1 MNLSPLSDARQR
13 AGDVRVDSLSLFEEV
28 ARALCEQFRE
38 QAGVTV
44 YPLHEAE
51 RERVRERLQS
61 LPIAW
66 RTRKL
71 ESFIAHWE
79 HLYELRTEGIS
90 PRDKPRSLRAC
101 LRKYGLRLPDET
113 QVLAALDETTIIELY
128 GRDFRQFYRSFDF
141 LTATHYSVL
150 ALEFFEWHELFGR
163 SPAITQAMTVIVEDI
178 WSGRV
183 RQPVFRPVPSHTV
196 QEIWSPHPRSQR
208 LDVRI
213 YSPLY
218 LESGEFGGGLHAFKL
233 DPA

>member
-1 MNLSPLSDARQR
+1 MNLSPLSCARQR

-44 YPLHEAE
+44 HPLHEAE
-51 RERVRERLQS
+51 RDRVRERLQS

-66 RTRKL
+66 RARKL
-71 ESFIAHWE
+71 EGFIAHWE

-101 LRKYGLRLPDET
+101 LRKYGLRLPDEAR
-113 QVLAALDETTIIELY
+113 VLDALDETTIVELY

-141 LTATHYSVL
+141 LTATNYSVL
-150 ALEFFEWHELFGR
+150 ALEFFEWHELFDR
-163 SPAITQAMTVIVEDI
+163 SAAITQAMATIVEDI

-183 RQPVFRPVPSHTV
+183 RAPLFRPIPPHEVR
-196 QEIWSPHPRSQR
+196 ELWSASPRSQR
-208 LDVRI
+208 LDVSL